1 MAPDPEVSILLQV
14 VYDTP
19 RGMGSLRVT
28 EYTPA
33 VVERGIRCQL
43 GHRKPGESEQCS
55 APLYLD
61 EALHTEVSAGV
72 LDGESLYVRLVDQQG
87 RDLSATK
94 IDEARWPR
102 DATPTT
108 VKTMSYWLYAP
119 NHRLQATANSLRC
132 AAAIGGA

>member
-1 MAPDPEVSILLQV
+1 MTPDPEVSVIFQV

-19 RGMGSLRVT
+19 RGMASLRVT

-33 VVERGIRCQL
+33 AAARGLCCQI
-43 GHRKPGESEQCS
+43 GHRKPGESEQRSVPLSLEEAVRTETS
-55 APLYLD
+55 A
-61 EALHTEVSAGV
+61 AI
-72 LDGESLYVRLVDQQG
+72 LDGESLYIRLLDRAG

-108 VKTMSYWLYAP
+108 VKTVSYWLYAP
-119 NHRLQATANSLRC
+119 QHE
-132 AAAIGGA
+132 

>member
-1 MAPDPEVSILLQV
+1 MTPDPEMSVIFQV

-19 RGMGSLRVT
+19 RGMASLRVT

-43 GHRKPGESEQCS
+43 GHRKPGESEQRL
-55 APLYLD
+55 APLSPA
-61 EALHTEVSAGV
+61 EAVQTEVSAAV
-72 LDGESLYVRLVDQQG
+72 LEGESLYVRLVDQQG

-108 VKTMSYWLYAP
+108 VKTVSYWLYAP
-119 NHRLQATANSLRC
+119 KQET
-132 AAAIGGA
+132 